1 LSRGLIAYS
10 LSLAFTIIYAYW
22 AAKDEAAGHVLIPL
36 LDVLQSIPVL
46 SFMPGLLIAMVALFP
61 NSNFGLELAV
71 ILSIFTGQVWNMV
84 FSLYHSL
91 RGIPADRLEVAALFR
106 FTAWQRAKWIELP
119 SAAIGLVWNS
129 MMSMAGGWVFLTII
143 ESFKLRNQDYRLPGL
158 GSYLNEA
165 WKQSNYAAMTAGF
178 AAMIGMIVG
187 LDQLLWRPIVVWAQK
202 FRAED
207 DASSPVAH
215 SWFLSFLL
223 RSRLIRWTHFRWW
236 LRNRSHSEPK
246 PPVERTATARH
257 WPRAISILALIV
269 LVIGLLAGAWGL
281 LNLLRRVTGSEW
293 GEVFA
298 AAGWTF
304 GRVALATALGTLW
317 ALPAGLV
324 IGLSPRTAGWAQPVV
339 QVIASFPAP
348 ILFPIVVALMIAW
361 GITLGWGS
369 IVLIMLGTQWYI
381 LFNVISGAMALPADL
396 REVAHAYRWPLS
408 LRLRFLYIPAVFPYL
423 VTGWVTAAG
432 GAWNL
437 SIVAEYV
444 TLRDDRIEQA
454 HGLGALISTG
464 FDRGPDGYAVLA
476 ASTLVLA
483 AMVVLVN
490 RTVWRA
496 CYRLAE
502 TRYSLTR

>member
-1 LSRGLIAYS
+1 
-10 LSLAFTIIYAYW
+10 
-22 AAKDEAAGHVLIPL
+22 
-36 LDVLQSIPVL
+36 
-46 SFMPGLLIAMVALFP
+46 
-61 NSNFGLELAV
+61 
-71 ILSIFTGQVWNMV
+71 
-84 FSLYHSL
+84 
-91 RGIPADRLEVAALFR
+91 
-106 FTAWQRAKWIELP
+106 
-119 SAAIGLVWNS
+119 
-129 MMSMAGGWVFLTII
+129 
-143 ESFKLRNQDYRLPGL
+143 
-158 GSYLNEA
+158 
-165 WKQSNYAAMTAGF
+165 
-178 AAMIGMIVG
+178 
-187 LDQLLWRPIVVWAQK
+187 
-202 FRAED
+202 
-207 DASSPVAH
+207 
-215 SWFLSFLL
+215 
-223 RSRLIRWTHFRWW
+223 
-236 LRNRSHSEPK
+236 
-246 PPVERTATARH
+246 
-257 WPRAISILALIV
+257 LIV